1 MLRRPSTRLTVFALA
16 VLLSSMITLR
26 ECWADAMD
34 RLKIPELKKLR
45 AAIQLLREDR
55 EPVTLESG
63 YTDYRAILHAH
74 SHWSHDSNATP
85 EEVREGAKKAGVKIV
100 MFTEHPAD
108 SYDYFKD
115 GNRGLTDGVLFIPG
129 AESNGLLN
137 YPLASVKDQP
147 IESPQ
152 QAVDIVRETGGQ
164 VFLCHLEE
172 RMDWDLDNLTGSEIY
187 NTHADVKDEPRL
199 YAALANP
206 LKVMGLIAAFEQYPQ
221 ESFAALQNYPAD
233 YLHRWDE
240 LCQKHPLT
248 GVAAND
254 SHHNQ
259 GLHAFI
265 ADDGKLQV
273 NDGLDEPVLTLDPED
288 KPAVKALI
296 GEKQPGDTLFKL
308 DLDPYER
315 SFGHVST
322 HLLMNELTEEATREA
337 LVAGRAY
344 VAFDWIADPTGF
356 VFQGRE
362 GETIHP
368 MGSEIESSKELTLEA
383 AAPLPATFKLL
394 RNGSEVTTS
403 VGRTF
408 EYMPTEPGNYRLE
421 VWVNLPDGP
430 QIWILSNPLYVSG

>member
-1 MLRRPSTRLTVFALA
+1 MHRRPLAGLCFIVLALGLVSLLTP
-16 VLLSSMITLR
+16 R
-26 ECWADAMD
+26 NGWADAMD
-34 RLKIPELKKLR
+34 RLKIPQLKQLR
-45 AAIQLLREDR
+45 AAIEILREDR

-74 SHWSHDSNATP
+74 SHWSHDSNSSP

-108 SYDYFKD
+108 NYDYFKD
-115 GNRGLTDGVLFIPG
+115 GHRGLKDGVLFIPG
-129 AESNGLLN
+129 AETKGLLN
-137 YPLASVKDQP
+137 YPLASVKDKP

-152 QAVDIVRETGGQ
+152 QGVDVVRETGGL

-172 RMDWDLDNLTGSEIY
+172 RMDWELENLTGSEIY
-187 NTHADVKDEPRL
+187 NTHADAKDEPRL

-206 LKVMGLIAAFEQYPQ
+206 LKVFGLIECFEKYPQ

-233 YLHRWDE
+233 YLRRWDE
-240 LCQKHPLT
+240 LCQKDRLT

-265 ADDGKLQV
+265 SDGGKLQV

-288 KPAVKALI
+288 KPAIKALI
-296 GEKQPGDTLFKL
+296 GDKQPGDTLFKL

-322 HLLMNELTEEATREA
+322 HLLMHDLTEEATREA

-356 VFQGRE
+356 TFQGCQ
-362 GETIHP
+362 GDIVIP
-368 MGSEIESSKELTLEA
+368 MGSEVESHQNLTFEA

-408 EYMPTEPGNYRLE
+408 EHTPTEPGNYRLE

-430 QIWILSNPLYVSG
+430 QIWILSNPLSVRG

>member
-1 MLRRPSTRLTVFALA
+1 MRPVTSIVFSFAA
-16 VLLSSMITLR
+16 FSIALSSILAPR
-26 ECWADAMD
+26 DAWADAMD

-45 AAIQLLREDR
+45 AAIEVLREDY

-63 YTDYRAILHAH
+63 YSDCRAILHAH
-74 SHWSHDSNATP
+74 SHWSHDSNASP
-85 EEVREGAKKAGVKIV
+85 EEVREGAKNAGVKIV

-108 SYDYFKD
+108 NYDYFKD
-115 GNRGLTDGVLFIPG
+115 GHRGLTDGVLFIPG
-129 AESNGLLN
+129 AETKGLLN
-137 YPLASVKDQP
+137 YPLASVKGLPAD
-147 IESPQ
+147 SPQ
-152 QAVDIVRETGGQ
+152 QEVDNIRATGGL

-172 RMDWDLDNLTGSEIY
+172 RMDWELDNLTGSEIY

-206 LKVMGLIAAFEQYPQ
+206 LKVFGLIQAFEQYPQ

-233 YLHRWDE
+233 YLRRWDE
-240 LCQKHPLT
+240 LCQKDRLT

-265 ADDGKLQV
+265 TEDGKLQV
-273 NDGLDEPVLTLDPED
+273 NDGLDEAVLTLDPVE
-288 KPAVKALI
+288 KPAIAALI
-296 GEKQPGDTLFKL
+296 AGKQPGATLFKL

-337 LVAGRAY
+337 LKAGRAY

-356 VFQGRE
+356 VFQGRQ

-368 MGSEIESSKELTLEA
+368 MGSELKLTDDLTLEA
-383 AAPLPATFKLL
+383 ASPLPATFKLL
-394 RNGSEVTTS
+394 KDGTEVTTH

-408 EYMPTEPGNYRLE
+408 EYQPTEPGNYRLE
-421 VWVNLPDGP
+421 LWLNLPDGP
-430 QIWILSNPLYVSG
+430 QIWVLSNPLYIRG